1 MVDVKDIKIKISGET
16 LKLLL
21 NKMSELEQ
29 RVAELESRV
38 TVVNNTVIA
47 K

>member
-1 MVDVKDIKIKISGET
+1 MKVTEET

-21 NKMSELEQ
+21 DKISKLEQ
-29 RVAELESRV
+29 RVAELEEKIGS
-38 TVVNNTVIA
+38 N